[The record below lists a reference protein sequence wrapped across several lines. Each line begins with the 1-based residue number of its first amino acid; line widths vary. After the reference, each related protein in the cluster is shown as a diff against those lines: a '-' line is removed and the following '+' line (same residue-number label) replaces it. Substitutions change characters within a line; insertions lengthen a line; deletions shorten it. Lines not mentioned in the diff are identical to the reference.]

1 MNIEAKLASEVLFSY
16 CKMAGIGTEDF
27 IVSDLAYGLDSRESC
42 KPEFDPEKGMLA
54 LCVIQAKILVYAPP
68 EYILSRLYI
77 SIDCLA
83 RELAGNAGL
92 L

>member
-27 IVSDLAYGLDSRESC
+27 IDLACGLDSRESC
-42 KPEFDPEKGMLA
+42 KPELGMLA